1 MRYISRSH
9 LVSIGLA
16 IFSMLFGAGNLIY
29 PLMVGVTSGTHTPF
43 GLLGF
48 LLTSVCLPIA
58 GLIAMIL
65 FEGNYQEFFSRLGTW
80 PGQAFLFICIAGI
93 GPIIGIP
100 RTVTLSHTMI
110 APFIPFTHLQ
120 AMDYYSCFLFA
131 LIFLT
136 ITFFV
141 TFKENRIID
150 ILGYIISPLL
160 VISLLIIIAE
170 GLFSM
175 HEVVAT
181 TATQNQAFRMN
192 LLRGYETL
200 DLLACIFF
208 SSIVI
213 HILKNTVGNKISY
226 SHNALALIGFKA
238 GTIGVALLGVMYI
251 GLSLLGMYHS
261 HGLEHANAGEILQ
274 MISFKILGRHGALL
288 IGTAVLMACLSTA
301 IALSAVFAEYIQYT
315 LSRNRIGY
323 IPALALTLILC
334 LPISTFGL
342 TQILSLTAGPILY
355 IGYPALITL
364 TFCNIA
370 YKLFGFKWVK
380 IPVLLTLVIAVV
392 SYLH

>member
-1 MRYISRSH
+1 MRYVSRSH

-29 PLMVGVTSGTHTPF
+29 PLMVGMSSGLNTPF
-43 GLLGF
+43 GMIGF

-65 FEGNYQEFFSRLGTW
+65 FEGNYPEFFNRLGRW
-80 PGQAFLFICIAGI
+80 PGQLFLFICMTGI

-110 APFIPFTHLQ
+110 APYLPASLQ
-120 AMDYYSCFLFA
+120 SLDYYSSFVFG
-131 LIFLT
+131 LIFLL
-136 ITFFV
+136 ITFLI
-141 TFKENRIID
+141 TFHENRIIY
-150 ILGYIISPLL
+150 ILGYFISPML
-160 VISLLIIIAE
+160 IGSLLIIILKGIISADA
-170 GLFSM
+170 
-175 HEVVAT
+175 VIAT
-181 TATQNQAFRMN
+181 SSTPISAFTSN
-192 LLRGYETL
+192 LIRGYETL

-238 GTIGVALLGVMYI
+238 GTIGVSLLGIVYI
-251 GLSLLGMYHS
+251 GLSLLGMYYG
-261 HGLEHANAGEILQ
+261 HGLEHANAGEIFQ
-274 MISFKILGRHGALL
+274 IICFNILGRHGALL

-301 IALSAVFAEYIQYT
+301 MALSAVFAEYIQYT

-323 IPALALTLILC
+323 VPALAITLILC
-334 LPISTFGL
+334 LPLSIFGL
-342 TQILSLTAGPILY
+342 GQVLALTGGPILY
-355 IGYPALITL
+355 ICYPMLITL

-370 YKLFGFKWVK
+370 HKLFGFKWVRL
-380 IPVLLTLVIAVV
+380 PVLLTLVMALA
-392 SYLH
+392 SYMH